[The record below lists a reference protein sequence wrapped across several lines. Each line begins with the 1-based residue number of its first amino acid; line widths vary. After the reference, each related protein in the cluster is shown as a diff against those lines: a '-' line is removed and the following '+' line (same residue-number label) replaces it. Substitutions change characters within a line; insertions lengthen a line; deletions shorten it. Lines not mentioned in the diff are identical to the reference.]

1 MVARGPDDRPDLT
14 VLAPLTLKGL
24 RRLRGARP
32 PQMAADLQMSLR
44 AYEHFE
50 NGKGRLNVDRI
61 HAFAGLLNADPFA
74 ILAAFDIG
82 SPDFALRCANN
93 KLMMIFMSALQEF
106 DAEAQDTIVG
116 LDPLTLLESF
126 TAFFSGLA
134 AKAREQEAVISQWR
148 CEKALGEAED
158 SSQAPE
164 GSAKPDET
172 HADED

>member
-1 MVARGPDDRPDLT
+1 MVPTIVPIST
-14 VLAPLTLKGL
+14 VLAPLTLKAL

-74 ILAAFDIG
+74 ILAAFEIG
-82 SPDFALRCANN
+82 SPEFALRCANN

-106 DAEAQDTIVG
+106 DAEARDAIVG
-116 LDPLTLLESF
+116 LDPLHFAGELHRLL
-126 TAFFSGLA
+126 
-134 AKAREQEAVISQWR
+134 QWTDGQGR
-148 CEKALGEAED
+148 ANRRR
-158 SSQAPE
+158 
-164 GSAKPDET
+164 
-172 HADED
+172 